1 MTRKKSTDGWK
12 EIGNYDVYCENNTAM
27 RAVKGKGNA
36 RVSAGIY
43 RASPKGGWI
52 NVSGRYTPETVRKGL
67 KTGKYKIM

>member
-36 RVSAGIY
+36 RVSAGSTALAL
-43 RASPKGGWI
+43 RAAG
-52 NVSGRYTPETVRKGL
+52 
-67 KTGKYKIM
+67 